1 MREETQQS
9 PVLIG
14 VAILLVAVIVIFAF
28 WNSSGRREGKSD
40 EQMKTESTVQPAGD
54 LKAAKKATDHVHGI
68 NDTANGNAA
77 SANKTAI
84 DGVAGD
90 KLPRHQDMLSEEM
103 KQAIR
108 DDLILHGP
116 QETFEKPDGTVVLP
130 SSGRSTQVSVA
141 VQMPDGS
148 IQIREYSEL
157 PKDSKPVYTVAPQP
171 SN

>member
-1 MREETQQS
+1 MTEKLKQ
-9 PVLIG
+9 PLILVG
-14 VAILLVAVIVIFAF
+14 LVILMVAVIAIVTSGSDLTTD
-28 WNSSGRREGKSD
+28 SSDRAGEEVK
-40 EQMKTESTVQPAGD
+40 MESA
-54 LKAAKKATDHVHGI
+54 LKTDHVHTPNGT
-68 NDTANGNAA
+68 NKGSTGAATANNAA
-77 SANKTAI
+77 SGTAQ
-84 DGVAGD
+84 D
-90 KLPRHQDMLSEEM
+90 KVPRHQDMLNEEM